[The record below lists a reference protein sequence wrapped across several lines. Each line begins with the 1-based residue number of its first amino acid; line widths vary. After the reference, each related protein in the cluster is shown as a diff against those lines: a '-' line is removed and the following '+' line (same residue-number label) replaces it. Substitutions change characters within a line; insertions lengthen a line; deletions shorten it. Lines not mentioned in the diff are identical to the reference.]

1 MVLMGNAPRC
11 LAVLAVLAVLAL
23 AAAAC
28 KESKGGPPPVPPV
41 PVKID
46 SAKVQSIPVQLT
58 TIGTVEPCQTITVK
72 AQISGEITK
81 VWFKEGDMVK
91 QDDILFTI
99 DTRPYEV
106 ALEQAEANLAKTKAQ
121 LEQAR
126 ATLARDKAQ
135 AENAKLELERDTPLL
150 PQGTISKEE
159 FDATR
164 TSSDAAQATVQADE
178 AAVKSSTEAIHVAEA
193 AIADAKLRLD
203 YCTIRSPIDGR
214 TGSLLIHQ
222 GNIVKAND
230 TGAMVVINQIAP
242 IYVSFALAEQDLA
255 EVKARMAEAPLA
267 VLATIPPDKA
277 NPVSGTL
284 TFIDNEV
291 SGNSGTILMKGTFT
305 NEDGRLWPGQ
315 FVEVAL
321 QVSVVSQATVVP
333 ERAVQTGQQGQYVY
347 VVTKDMKAEM
357 RKVSTGNTEGGLTV
371 VTEGVQPG
379 ETVVTDGHVRL
390 TEGAAVKVT
399 SDEAPKADGK
409 PAAEG
414 DKK

>member
-11 LAVLAVLAVLAL
+11 LAVLAALTLAL
-23 AAAAC
+23 AAC
-28 KESKGGPPPVPPV
+28 KESKGGPPPVLPV
-41 PVKID
+41 PVKVD
-46 SAKVQSIPVQLT
+46 SATVQSMPVQLT
-58 TIGTVEPCQTITVK
+58 TIGTVEPCQTIAVK
-72 AQISGEITK
+72 AQVSGEITK

-91 QDDILFTI
+91 QDDVLFTI
-99 DTRPYEV
+99 DPRPYEV
-106 ALEQAEANLAKTKAQ
+106 ALEQAEANLAKSKAQ

-135 AENAKLELERDTPLL
+135 AENARLELERDTPLL

-178 AAVKSSTEAIHVAEA
+178 AAVKSSSEAIRAAEA
-193 AIADAKLRLD
+193 TIADAKLRLE
-203 YCTIRSPIDGR
+203 YCTIRSPIEGR

-242 IYVSFALAEQDLA
+242 IYVSFALPEQDLA

-267 VLATIPPDKA
+267 VLATIPPDKT

-291 SGNSGTILMKGTFT
+291 SGNSGTILMKGLFD

-347 VVTKDMKAEM
+347 VVTADMKAEM
-357 RKVSTGNTEGGLTV
+357 RTVTAGETEGGVTV

-379 ETVVTDGHVRL
+379 ETVVTDGQVRL
-390 TEGAAVKVT
+390 TAGAVVKVA